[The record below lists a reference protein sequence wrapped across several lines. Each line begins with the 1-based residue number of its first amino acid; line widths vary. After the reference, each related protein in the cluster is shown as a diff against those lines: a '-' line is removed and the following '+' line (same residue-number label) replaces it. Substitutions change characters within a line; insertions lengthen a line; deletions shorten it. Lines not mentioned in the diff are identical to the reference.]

1 MAIPFLPASLIVQ
14 TFNLIVIPS
23 LETSQASMVEKLKK
37 YIKRYWLTQI
47 SREELSIFD
56 VSITTNNGVESYR
69 SKLKARIRTCHPR
82 IWSFLS
88 QLNDVIET
96 QTMTLVEYD

>member
-1 MAIPFLPASLIVQ
+1 MKIYTDCASNVAYEKLLIKC
-14 TFNLIVIPS
+14 TK
-23 LETSQASMVEKLKK
+23 SMVEKLKK

-56 VSITTNNGVESYR
+56 VSITTNNGAESYR